1 MTSRRWGWG
10 DPCAHVHPPVL
21 LATVLRGEK
30 KLNWV
35 CRAEGEPF
43 PSSLRK
49 ACVNE
54 SRPVFKFVAYQ
65 CQGLA
70 GTAGGTEACLLN
82 GCQAAMES
90 DALRGDTSGSYES
103 HVPLCIPSILPLTSM
118 STWDTHTGS
127 LALGSCSHRNRD
139 LSRRGGLARPAPLS
153 PGALALTV
161 QSRDPED
168 PGASWALL
176 RSLLSFCMDSAW

>member
-1 MTSRRWGWG
+1 M
-10 DPCAHVHPPVL
+10 L
-21 LATVLRGEK
+21 LVTVLGGEK

-35 CRAEGEPF
+35 CGAEGEPF

-82 GCQAAMES
+82 GCRAVMDSGCPKGWHRWLLWEPC
-90 DALRGDTSGSYES
+90 TSLY
-103 HVPLCIPSILPLTSM
+103 IPSILPLTSM

-127 LALGSCSHRNRD
+127 LALGSCSHRNRG
-139 LSRRGGLARPAPLS
+139 LSGREGLVRPAPLS

-161 QSRDPED
+161 WMLRFWETP
-168 PGASWALL
+168 ASHLFPSGKHSAEL
-176 RSLLSFCMDSAW
+176 RS